1 MQRSLGAFQINL
13 IVFIFGFWFVL
24 FIGFTCFR
32 IGVGD
37 KVCIYYNTL
46 YTKKCIA

>member
-32 IGVGD
+32 VGD